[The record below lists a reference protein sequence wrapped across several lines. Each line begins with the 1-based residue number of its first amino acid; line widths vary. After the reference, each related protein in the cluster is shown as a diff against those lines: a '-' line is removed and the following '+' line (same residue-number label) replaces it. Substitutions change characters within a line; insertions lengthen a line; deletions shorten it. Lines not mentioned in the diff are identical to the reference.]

1 MDLKK
6 NYERIFGKIE
16 PLKKE
21 STFVM
26 TPDDKKR
33 FNKIS
38 MIMARKYPNAPI
50 TLREGFVYLGY
61 KKLEPIEDF
70 LKRSSLNINETVRAF
85 SVSGKK
91 GLV

>member
-6 NYERIFGKIE
+6 NYERMFGKIK
-16 PLKKE
+16 PLEAE

-26 TPDDKKR
+26 TQDNKKR
-33 FNKIS
+33 FNNIS
-38 MIMARKYPNAPI
+38 VSLARKYPNAPI

-61 KKLEPIEDF
+61 KKLESIEDF

>member
-6 NYERIFGKIE
+6 NYERMFGKIE
-16 PLKKE
+16 PLKTE
-21 STFVM
+21 VAFVM
-26 TPDDKKR
+26 TPDNKKR
-33 FNKIS
+33 FNTIS
-38 MIMARKYPNAPI
+38 VNLARKYPNAPI

-61 KKLEPIEDF
+61 KKLESIEAF
-70 LKRSSLNINETVRAF
+70 LNRSSLNINETVRSF